1 MSKIINVNNKAM
13 ILCFVCDQKVTG
25 EKVNLASSISTHSKV
40 TLPEKI
46 SQLIGDDYV
55 VAVTE
60 QDCVCKRCA
69 SLLNHMDKLENELTL
84 VKRALMTNIAQKYK
98 INLDGQTPSANPTP
112 SPATPQQV
120 CKYIFLLL
128 VSLYYSKQLNK
139 SSKTLVPFKALN
151 IKLHK
156 LHK

>member
-1 MSKIINVNNKAM
+1 MSKVVNTGIIKTM
-13 ILCFVCDQKVTG
+13 INCFVCDQRLTG
-25 EKVNLASSISTHSKV
+25 EKVNLASSLSIHSKV

-84 VKRALMTNIAQKYK
+84 VKRALTSNISQKYK
-98 INLDGQTPSANPTP
+98 ISIGDGQI
-112 SPATPQQV
+112 PAQV
-120 CKYIFLLL
+120 R
-128 VSLYYSKQLNK
+128 
-139 SSKTLVPFKALN
+139 
-151 IKLHK
+151 
-156 LHK
+156 

>member
-1 MSKIINVNNKAM
+1 MNATNPIV
-13 ILCFVCDQKVTG
+13 CFVCNQKVTG
-25 EKVNLASSISTHSKV
+25 DKVNLASSIATHSKV

-84 VKRALMTNIAQKYK
+84 VKRALTSNISSKYK
-98 INLDGQTPSANPTP
+98 INFNDGSFI
-112 SPATPQQV
+112 SQV
-120 CKYIFLLL
+120 KF
-128 VSLYYSKQLNK
+128 
-139 SSKTLVPFKALN
+139 PFEISGIVDL
-151 IKLHK
+151 
-156 LHK
+156 

>member
-1 MSKIINVNNKAM
+1 MMSKIINVASKAM

-25 EKVNLASSISTHSKV
+25 EKVNLASSISAHSKV

-69 SLLNHMDKLENELTL
+69 SLLNHMDKLENELSL
-84 VKRALMTNIAQKYK
+84 VKRALTTNIAQKYK
-98 INLDGQTPSANPTP
+98 ISFDGQVPPVAPAPTP
-112 SPATPQQV
+112 VPAAPAVQV
-120 CKYIFLLL
+120 SALYNLL
-128 VSLYYSKQLNK
+128 
-139 SSKTLVPFKALN
+139 FIA
-151 IKLHK
+151 
-156 LHK
+156 

>member
-1 MSKIINVNNKAM
+1 M
-13 ILCFVCDQKVTG
+13 LCFVCDQKVSG
-25 EKVNLASSISTHSKV
+25 EKVILASSISTHSKV

-84 VKRALMTNIAQKYK
+84 VKRALTSNISHKYK
-98 INLDGQTPSANPTP
+98 INFNDS
-112 SPATPQQV
+112 SATPQV
-120 CKYIFLLL
+120 CYNF
-128 VSLYYSKQLNK
+128 
-139 SSKTLVPFKALN
+139 
-151 IKLHK
+151 
-156 LHK
+156 